1 MPALPEFRAALVQ
14 HPEALA
20 ELSDDSLLRY
30 TRGQLPRV
38 LRWMMRYP
46 ALLHALARDAEQL
59 WAQPEHALDP
69 HRPAYLRTG
78 VDADGLARTPADTC
92 ASSVP

>member
-1 MPALPEFRAALVQ
+1 MSPLPEFRAALVQ
-14 HPEALA
+14 HPEALS

-30 TRGQLPRV
+30 TRGELPRV

-59 WAQPEHALDP
+59 QHDDSASHDP
-69 HRPAYLRTG
+69 AAYLRH
-78 VDADGLARTPADTC
+78 VAKVRTSTDRCGHGETP
-92 ASSVP
+92 VR

>member
-1 MPALPEFRAALVQ
+1 MSPLPEFRAALVQ
-14 HPEALA
+14 HPEALS

-30 TRGQLPRV
+30 TRGELPRV

-59 WAQPEHALDP
+59 QRGGRTSGEQA
-69 HRPAYLRTG
+69 AYLRHRPRESPP
-78 VDADGLARTPADTC
+78 AQRTFEDELRLR
-92 ASSVP
+92 